1 MKLSIKILQIM
12 IYFLIVY
19 KVISGPKQLREKL
32 MNIYIFLREG
42 ETGVLV
48 REEMR
53 SDHRSLRNASA
64 HSSENTLHVM
74 T

>member
-19 KVISGPKQLREKL
+19 KVISAPKQLREKP
-32 MNIYIFLREG
+32 MKTEIFLKEG
-42 ETGVLV
+42 EIGILV

-53 SDHRSLRNASA
+53 
-64 HSSENTLHVM
+64 
-74 T
+74 